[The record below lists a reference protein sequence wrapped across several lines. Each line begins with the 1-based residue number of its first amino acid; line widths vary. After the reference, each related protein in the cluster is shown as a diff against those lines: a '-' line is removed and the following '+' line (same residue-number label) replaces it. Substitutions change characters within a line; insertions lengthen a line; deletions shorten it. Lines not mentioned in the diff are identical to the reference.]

1 MAWTT
6 FYVRLKHMLLS
17 ELCCIPHRQ
26 TVHHFL
32 SAQSVAAL
40 HFLFHSQLQF
50 WTSLFPHVH
59 APYAC
64 WQSMQGLSSVK
75 ISASSCDTDS
85 NLASNA

>member
-50 WTSLFPHVH
+50 VL
-59 APYAC
+59 
-64 WQSMQGLSSVK
+64 
-75 ISASSCDTDS
+75 
-85 NLASNA
+85 